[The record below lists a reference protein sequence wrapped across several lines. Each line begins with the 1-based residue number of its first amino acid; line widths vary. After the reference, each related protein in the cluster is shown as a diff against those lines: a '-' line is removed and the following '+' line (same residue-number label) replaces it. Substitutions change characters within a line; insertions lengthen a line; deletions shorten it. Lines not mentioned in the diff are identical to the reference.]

1 MPIKW
6 LEDAHQLEVKYPT
19 ICVSTYR
26 LQAKLKVSHPSH
38 EAADEGNQ
46 HGFQKRLLPVLP

>member
-6 LEDAHQLEVKYPT
+6 LEDDHQLEVKYPT

-26 LQAKLKVSHPSH
+26 LQAKLKVSHPSP